1 VSNSRFSGATFSD
14 QVSVVSTVSYKG
26 AFKRKAPRYAEPHER
41 FYKIVPHLKSYIII
55 IIHLALSRIYVN
67 TTAREQIWS
76 GAAQHTWILGNKFI
90 EEEFPETFRMLQHFF
105 FCIFMILFL

>member
-55 IIHLALSRIYVN
+55 IHLALSRIYVN
-67 TTAREQIWS
+67 TTVRE
-76 GAAQHTWILGNKFI
+76 HVNKFGLARRSTLDFGQQI
-90 EEEFPETFRMLQHFF
+90 Y
-105 FCIFMILFL
+105 